1 MKKSFLET
9 GKITGTHGVRGEM
22 RVHPWCDSPEFLTEF
37 KRLYLDDKGEEYIK
51 VVRSRAHGNMVIM
64 KAEGVDTIEQAEKLR
79 NKVLYISR
87 KDAKLDDGAYF
98 VQDIIDCRVID
109 ADSGKEYGTLS
120 DVSQTGANDV
130 WHIATESGEV
140 LIPAIPDVVQDIDI
154 DGGVISIRPLKGLF
168 DDEN

>member
-1 MKKSFLET
+1 MIKPYLET

-37 KRLYLDDKGEEYIK
+37 KRLYLDDKGEKYID

-64 KAEGVDTIEQAEKLR
+64 KAEGVDTIEAAEKLR

-87 KDAKLDDGAYF
+87 EDAKLDDGAYF
-98 VQDIIDCRVID
+98 VQDIIDCAVVD
-109 ADSGKEYGTLS
+109 ADTAKQYGVLT

-130 WHIATESGEV
+130 WHIATENGEV

-154 DGGVISIRPLKGLF
+154 EKGVVTIRPLKGLF